1 MPVSGPS
8 DVQLA
13 LEDAHRAAW
22 AMVVATALRITRD
35 LDLAEDCAQEAYTA
49 ALKSWPRDGVPA
61 NAAAWLT
68 TITKRRAVDAVR
80 RAATLRSK
88 LPLLVEAQ
96 TAAVDGGMAES
107 AWSGKAARAIPDERL
122 RLIFLCCHPALAP
135 EAQMALT
142 LRLVCGLST
151 ADIARAFL
159 VSDTTMGARLTRAKR
174 KIATA
179 RIPFAMPDA
188 AELSDRLAVVLGVIY
203 LLFTA
208 GHAAPSG
215 DTLTRDALLD
225 RSLHLARLMAELMP
239 HEPESHALLALLLVT
254 GARRATRVD
263 ASGAALR
270 LEEQDRAKWDRAAIR
285 EARTLVD
292 DASRAGPLGR
302 FGLQAEIALC
312 HAEAPTYAET
322 DWARIVLLYDRLLSL
337 WPSPVVALNRAVAV
351 FVSAGP
357 QPALAEVDALEAD
370 GRLADY
376 HYLFAIK
383 AELLDRLGRA
393 DEAASALRRA
403 VQLVRN
409 DAERQFLSKRLQSL
423 HRN

>member
-1 MPVSGPS
+1 
-8 DVQLA
+8 
-13 LEDAHRAAW
+13 
-22 AMVVATALRITRD
+22 MVVAAAVRITRD
-35 LDLAEDCAQEAYTA
+35 LDLAEDCVQEAYAA

-96 TAAVDGGMAES
+96 TAAVDGGTAES
-107 AWSGKAARAIPDERL
+107 ARSTQVATVIPDERL

-135 EAQMALT
+135 EAQIALT

-179 RIPFAMPDA
+179 RIPFAMPDE
-188 AELSDRLAVVLGVIY
+188 AEFSDRLAVVLGVIY

-239 HEPESHALLALLLVT
+239 HEPESQALLALLLVT

-270 LEEQDRAKWDRAAIR
+270 LEEQDRAKWDRTAIR
-285 EARTLVD
+285 EARTLID

-302 FGLQAEIALC
+302 YGVQAEIALC

-357 QPALAEVDALEAD
+357 QPALVEVEALEAD

-409 DAERQFLSKRLQSL
+409 DAERQFLSKRMQSL